1 MAQKANLSELKTRT
15 QDVLL
20 AQLLLNLGWSRLNDA
35 IKEFQNT
42 LIYNMFKKRGLTME
56 KLKKIFNKAL
66 CETHFCCKVLKPF
79 RFFVFNHR
87 LGNYV
92 LF

>member
-1 MAQKANLSELKTRT
+1 
-15 QDVLL
+15 
-20 AQLLLNLGWSRLNDA
+20 
-35 IKEFQNT
+35 
-42 LIYNMFKKRGLTME
+42 ME

-66 CETHFCCKVLKPF
+66 YETHFCYKVLKPL

-87 LGNYV
+87 VVNYV